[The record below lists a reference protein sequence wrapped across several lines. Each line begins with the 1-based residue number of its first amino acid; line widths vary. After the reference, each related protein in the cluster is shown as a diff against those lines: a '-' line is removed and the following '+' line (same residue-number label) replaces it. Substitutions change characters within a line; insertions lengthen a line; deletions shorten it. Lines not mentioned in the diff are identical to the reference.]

1 VRSKSLV
8 LSIRANFIERFN
20 DQIKCQTK
28 KKFILIFYFYFI
40 LFFFLFFCC
49 WCRSFCLSGDVSSS
63 SSVVVLSYP
72 RYCRYRALLRR
83 IEGKENEWMNK
94 ESVQLAINSLG
105 IPTTTNQLNI
115 LFCRDTFEHEALLQ
129 NDLNCDHL
137 GINFY

>member
-1 VRSKSLV
+1 MKK
-8 LSIRANFIERFN
+8 IYFNF
-20 DQIKCQTK
+20 
-28 KKFILIFYFYFI
+28 LLLFYI
-40 LFFFLFFCC
+40 LFLSFFVDVF
-49 WCRSFCLSGDVSSS
+49 SFCLSGDVSSS

-72 RYCRYRALLRR
+72 RYCRYRALLSR